1 MVSTLLL
8 PALLPLSVAPRVASI
23 VMGDSPWRAG
33 MSLMAF
39 DSPEGWDRVVSADQL
54 IEANKA
60 EVLRAVESAIP
71 GTELVVQ

>member
-1 MVSTLLL
+1 
-8 PALLPLSVAPRVASI
+8 
-23 VMGDSPWRAG
+23 

-60 EVLRAVESAIP
+60 EVAACREAAAMAGKDQSCMITVSPE
-71 GTELVVQ
+71 TQR